1 MDNICT
7 RARGYYDRVI
17 TRRGGNKILR
27 FAIVGGSGAVI
38 SLTVLFLLTDV
49 AGFHYLA
56 SYLVAGTL
64 AITNNYIWH
73 SRWTFKASNGL
84 SGYVKYTVISWF
96 TAGLGKGFILFVLT
110 ELGLWYMLS
119 ALIGT
124 VIGFIVNYT
133 LSRSVV
139 WGR

>member
-1 MDNICT
+1 MDNICV
-7 RARGYYDRVI
+7 RARGYYDRLIVG
-17 TRRGGNKILR
+17 RGRDKVLR

-56 SYLVAGTL
+56 SYLIAGTL
-64 AITNNYIWH
+64 AITNNYYWH

-96 TAGLGKGFILFVLT
+96 TTGLGKGFILFVLT

-124 VIGFIVNYT
+124 IIGFIVNYT

-139 WGR
+139 WGK

>member
-7 RARGYYDRVI
+7 RARGYYDSLI
-17 TRRGGNKILR
+17 TRRGGNKVLR

-38 SLTVLFLLTDV
+38 SLTVLFLLTDF

-73 SRWTFKASNGL
+73 SRWTFKVKKGFT
-84 SGYVKYTVISWF
+84 GYVKYTVISWF

-110 ELGLWYMLS
+110 ELGLWYMIS

-124 VIGFIVNYT
+124 IIGFIVNYT

-139 WGR
+139 WGK

>member
-1 MDNICT
+1 MDNICV

-17 TRRGGNKILR
+17 ADGGGNKILR

-38 SLTVLFLLTDV
+38 SLSVLFLLTDI
-49 AGFHYLA
+49 AGLHYLV
-56 SYLVAGTL
+56 SYLIAGTL

-73 SRWTFKASNGL
+73 SRWTFKTNKGL
-84 SGYVKYTVISWF
+84 SGYAKYTIISWF
-96 TAGLGKGFILFVLT
+96 TTGLGKGFILFVLT

-124 VIGFIVNYT
+124 LIGFVVNYS

-139 WGR
+139 WVK

>member
-17 TRRGGNKILR
+17 AGRGGNKILR

-38 SLTVLFLLTDV
+38 SLTVLFFLTDF

-56 SYLVAGTL
+56 SYLIAGSL

-73 SRWTFKASNGL
+73 SRWTFKTRKGL

-96 TAGLGKGFILFVLT
+96 TTGLGKGFILFVLT

-124 VIGFIVNYT
+124 IIGFIVNYT

-139 WGR
+139 WGK